1 MARVLVIQPD
11 RRISEFI
18 AGILRDLGHQ
28 VHLSCDPAEVHRLL
42 RRSGF
47 DVVVGDPAGEIPSL
61 PQALPLLAM
70 SADKPFRLADLRDLT
85 AGVAACEP
93 VYALAA

>member
-18 AGILRDLGHQ
+18 AGILSDLGHQ
-28 VHLSCDPAEVHRLL
+28 VHLSSDPEEVRRLL

-47 DVVVGDPAGEIPSL
+47 DVVVGDPAGEFHLCPKTFPSL
-61 PQALPLLAM
+61 
-70 SADKPFRLADLRDLT
+70 R
-85 AGVAACEP
+85 
-93 VYALAA
+93 